1 MNTCKLKYAYNNF
14 EKANPVQVTKQ
25 YGLELFSTNGTSD
38 AVFLNEFTWI
48 DVGDPVSTK
57 QYNVRFSPA
66 IPKMNVF
73 YSLTDRFADL

>member
-1 MNTCKLKYAYNNF
+1 MLTINLK
-14 EKANPVQVTKQ
+14 EPNPVQDTKQ
-25 YGLELFSTNGTSD
+25 YGLEVFSTNGTTD
-38 AVFLNEFTWI
+38 VVFLNEFAWI
-48 DVGDPVSTK
+48 GVADEVSTK